1 MVTTLI
7 FHEQLA
13 DFCETVVMG
22 KKRRRT
28 DEDTE
33 FDLTRKAKE
42 VKDDNEK
49 RLIVV
54 LENAQLETVKV
65 IFSLPFTVIRIPNC
79 PNHFSGWKNF

>member
-1 MVTTLI
+1 
-7 FHEQLA
+7 
-13 DFCETVVMG
+13 MG

-49 RLIVV
+49 RLIVI

-65 IFSLPFTVIRIPNC
+65 FEFIFMFNSLIFVITNITISYHLFLR
-79 PNHFSGWKNF
+79 

>member
-1 MVTTLI
+1 
-7 FHEQLA
+7 
-13 DFCETVVMG
+13 MG

-33 FDLTRKAKE
+33 FDLSKKTKE

-49 RLIVV
+49 RLIVI

-65 IFSLPFTVIRIPNC
+65 TYPSPPPPFDVYVYRVFIIIVTVSRRVRYRWAKLSNC
-79 PNHFSGWKNF
+79 

>member
-1 MVTTLI
+1 
-7 FHEQLA
+7 
-13 DFCETVVMG
+13 MG

-49 RLIVV
+49 RLIVI

-65 IFSLPFTVIRIPNC
+65 IKSSTLLLLYSTLTVLC
-79 PNHFSGWKNF
+79 FLGWQNV

>member
-1 MVTTLI
+1 
-7 FHEQLA
+7 
-13 DFCETVVMG
+13 MG

-49 RLIVV
+49 RLIVI

-65 IFSLPFTVIRIPNC
+65 IRTLIDNLIL
-79 PNHFSGWKNF
+79 

>member
-1 MVTTLI
+1 
-7 FHEQLA
+7 
-13 DFCETVVMG
+13 MG

-33 FDLTRKAKE
+33 FDLTKKAKE

-49 RLIVV
+49 RLIVI

-65 IFSLPFTVIRIPNC
+65 INC
-79 PNHFSGWKNF
+79 

>member
-1 MVTTLI
+1 
-7 FHEQLA
+7 
-13 DFCETVVMG
+13 MG

-42 VKDDNEK
+42 MKDDNEK
-49 RLIVV
+49 RLIII

-65 IFSLPFTVIRIPNC
+65 TNSFIIFFIITCHTYVLHLGRQSF
-79 PNHFSGWKNF
+79 

>member
-1 MVTTLI
+1 
-7 FHEQLA
+7 
-13 DFCETVVMG
+13 MG

-33 FDLTRKAKE
+33 FDLSKKAKE

-65 IFSLPFTVIRIPNC
+65 ISFL
-79 PNHFSGWKNF
+79 

>member
-1 MVTTLI
+1 
-7 FHEQLA
+7 
-13 DFCETVVMG
+13 MG

-28 DEDTE
+28 DENTE

-49 RLIVV
+49 RLIVI

-65 IFSLPFTVIRIPNC
+65 TKSLIILSLHTRIVIPIVTPIIRYTGGQS
-79 PNHFSGWKNF
+79 F

>member
-1 MVTTLI
+1 
-7 FHEQLA
+7 
-13 DFCETVVMG
+13 MG

-49 RLIVV
+49 RLIVI

-65 IFSLPFTVIRIPNC
+65 IRILIDYLI
-79 PNHFSGWKNF
+79 S